1 LVLRL
6 AVTAPGGNLFCED
19 FRIAIA
25 PEILPSNSL
34 TDSLSP
40 MAIFHSHGCL
50 GRLLAF
56 GLLAIPIG
64 ALGQP
69 VATLSPLPEDLI
81 PALRPFLIS
90 ALAQSPQMISRDI
103 DVARAE
109 GDRIN
114 DRAGMLPSMGT
125 NVQYGSNTT
134 TTTYSSTVSS
144 SSSVGVLYNASANQA
159 IYHWGALKAQADI
172 GKIGLRIAERNY
184 ADAYRLLIVSIRT
197 QFMDLIGKK
206 ISLRNATYALQQ
218 AEEALAAAKDKI
230 KAKTLPPG
238 ADIGAQMA
246 VDDARLNR
254 DRMVEDLDYSTRV
267 FALSVGQND
276 FTAQNIPEE
285 IARPSYAPE
294 VTTLLVQRFVQD
306 QGENTYAIANLH
318 DQIKIADLNYR
329 IAKVGLRPMFGFNA
343 YFSQQTT
350 ANVATANGATVG
362 TTNRYIE
369 QYITQSRNFNVVA
382 NWSIFDGLATRG
394 RKLSA
399 LSYKRTLER
408 SLRTTVDQNLAQV
421 RDLEKQLGFSWR
433 GLSLTQQRRDMAE
446 GGLNGTID
454 YVKRGFVS
462 ANDIN
467 AARMGLFQA
476 DLALAAARADF
487 LNRWSTFLS
496 TLCVDPMLD
505 VIPKRY
511 LPDGK

>member
-1 LVLRL
+1 
-6 AVTAPGGNLFCED
+6 
-19 FRIAIA
+19 
-25 PEILPSNSL
+25 
-34 TDSLSP
+34 

-50 GRLLAF
+50 SRWLTV

-109 GDRIN
+109 GDRIS
-114 DRAGMLPSMGT
+114 DRAGMLPSLGT

-134 TTTYSSTVSS
+134 TTTYSSAVNS

-184 ADAYRLLIVSIRT
+184 ADAYRLLIVSTRT

-206 ISLRNATYALQQ
+206 ISLRNATYALNQ

-238 ADIGAQMA
+238 GEIGPQMA
-246 VDDARLNR
+246 VDDARLYR

-329 IAKVGLRPMFGFNA
+329 IAKVGLRPMIGFNA
-343 YFSQQTT
+343 YYSQQTT
-350 ANVATANGATVG
+350 ANVAPDHS
-362 TTNRYIE
+362 IQ

-394 RKLSA
+394 RKLST
-399 LSYKRTLER
+399 LSSKRSLER

-454 YVKRGFVS
+454 YVKRGFTS
-462 ANDIN
+462 ANDIS

-476 DLALAAARADF
+476 DSALAAARADF